1 LQRETGCSAELVTTL
16 SQLGVYQNETSEVR
30 RDLNSEDKLHTETI
44 ASHVFKIEGM
54 DCAEEI
60 AILKRELSPVVGGE
74 EHLFFD
80 LLNAKLSIK
89 GSKSINQ
96 SEVINAV
103 EKTGMHATPWGM
115 PTEEKTFFQK
125 NGKLILT
132 SLSLTS
138 ILVGFLLH
146 AYEHGGVIHAF
157 SAGDLEEEHQ
167 FPLKSIVL
175 YGLAVVSGGWFIFP
189 KALNSLKNLRP
200 DMNLL
205 MMVAVIGASVI
216 GEWLEAATVT
226 VLFSFSLLLESW
238 SVARAR
244 RATKA
249 LLDLAPDSAR
259 VLNDDGTEV
268 MVRASEVKIGQ
279 TFVVKTGE
287 RIPLDGVVLRGSSE
301 VNQAPITGE
310 SLPVQKN
317 QGDKVFSG
325 TINGNGVIEVKSE
338 KSAENS
344 TLSNIIRLVS
354 QAHEQRAPS
363 EQWVER
369 FAKIYTPAVMAL
381 AFLVLIVPPLFF
393 GGGWSEWL
401 YRALTLLV
409 IACPCALVIS
419 TPVSIVAALTAAAR
433 NGVLIKGGKF
443 IELPAHIK
451 AIAFDKTGTITKGE
465 LSVKS
470 VVPFNEHSEL
480 DLLKIASAIEVRSEH
495 PIAKAVV
502 LHAKSKSILVKA
514 AEDYIAIQGKGA
526 TAQIDGKN
534 YWLGSHR
541 YLEEKGQE
549 SAEVHSQLEELS
561 RSGHTVV
568 VIGTDK
574 HVCGFITLS
583 DTLRSESKS
592 VIESFHSLGIKHTV
606 MLTGDNRGTAEL
618 ISRMVGIDHFFSE
631 LLPEDKVK
639 KVEELVKEHK
649 IVAMIGDGVND
660 APAMAR
666 SSLGIAMGVAGS
678 DAAIESADIALMTD
692 DLSKIPWLIGHSKKT
707 LKIIRQN
714 ITFSLAVKAVFVVLT
729 FAGHSSLWAAI
740 AADMGAS
747 FIVIFNG
754 LRLLNADFK
763 QEIRE

>member
-1 LQRETGCSAELVTTL
+1 M
-16 SQLGVYQNETSEVR
+16 
-30 RDLNSEDKLHTETI
+30 NSNSK
-44 ASHVFKIEGM
+44 SNHVFKIEGM

-60 AILKRELSPVVGGE
+60 AILKRELSPIVGGE
-74 EHLFFD
+74 EYLFFD

-89 GSKSINQ
+89 GSEKPVAQ
-96 SEVINAV
+96 LELINAI
-103 EKTGMHATPWGM
+103 EKTGMHAIPWGA
-115 PTEEKTFFQK
+115 PKEERTFFEK
-125 NGKLILT
+125 YGKLIF
-132 SLSLTS
+132 TS
-138 ILVGFLLH
+138 ISVASILAGFFLH
-146 AYEHGGVIHAF
+146 AFLHSGFGHAF
-157 SAGDLEEEHQ
+157 MAGDTGEEHT
-167 FPLKSIVL
+167 FPLASIML
-175 YGLAVVSGGWFIFP
+175 YGLSIVFGSWFIFP
-189 KALNSLKNLRP
+189 KALNSIKNLRP

-205 MMVAVIGASVI
+205 MTVAVIGAALI

-238 SVARAR
+238 SVERAR

-249 LLDLAPDSAR
+249 LLDLAPDTAR
-259 VLNDDGTEV
+259 VLKDDGNEIV
-268 MVRASEVKIGQ
+268 VKASEVNVGQ
-279 TFVVKTGE
+279 IFIVKTGE
-287 RIPLDGVVLRGSSE
+287 RIPLDGVVIKGNSD

-310 SLPVQKN
+310 SIPVSKKT
-317 QGDKVFSG
+317 GDQVFSG
-325 TINGNGVIEVKSE
+325 TINGSGVLEVRCE
-338 KSAENS
+338 KSSENS

-354 QAHEQRAPS
+354 EAHEQRAPS

-369 FAKIYTPAVMAL
+369 FAKVYTPAVMVLAL
-381 AFLVLIVPPLFF
+381 LVLVVPPLFF
-393 GGGWSEWL
+393 SGGWNEWL

-419 TPVSIVAALTAAAR
+419 TPVSIVAALTAAAK
-433 NGVLIKGGKF
+433 NGVLVKGGKF

-470 VVPFNEHSEL
+470 IAAFNDHTED
-480 DLLKIASAIEVRSEH
+480 DLLRIASAIEVRSEH

-502 LHAKSKSILVKA
+502 LHAKSKNILVKA
-514 AEDYIAIQGKGA
+514 AEHYIAIQGKGA
-526 TAQIDGKN
+526 TAQIDDKK

-549 SAEVHSQLEELS
+549 SAEVHDQLEKLTK
-561 RSGHTVV
+561 SGHTVV
-568 VIGTDK
+568 VIGTDE
-574 HVCGFITLS
+574 HVCGFISLS
-583 DTLRSESKS
+583 DTLRSESKG
-592 VIESFHSLGIKHTV
+592 VIANFHSLGIKHTV

-618 ISRMVGIDHFFSE
+618 ISSKVGIDQFFSE

-639 KVEELVKEHK
+639 KVEELVREHK
-649 IVAMIGDGVND
+649 VVAMIGDGVND

-692 DLSKIPWLIGHSKKT
+692 DLSKVPWLIKHSKKA
-707 LKIIRQN
+707 LRIIRQN

-754 LRLLNADFK
+754 LRLLNAEFK
-763 QEIRE
+763 SEVIQ

>member
-1 LQRETGCSAELVTTL
+1 M
-16 SQLGVYQNETSEVR
+16 
-30 RDLNSEDKLHTETI
+30 NSNSK
-44 ASHVFKIEGM
+44 SNHVFKIEGM

-60 AILKRELSPVVGGE
+60 AILKRELSPIVGGE
-74 EHLFFD
+74 EYLFFD

-89 GSKSINQ
+89 GSEKPLAQFELIKA
-96 SEVINAV
+96 I
-103 EKTGMHATPWGM
+103 EKTGMHAIPWGA
-115 PTEEKTFFQK
+115 PKEERTFFEK
-125 NGKLILT
+125 YGKLIFTVISVTAILAGFFLHAFLHGGIGHAFMAGDT
-132 SLSLTS
+132 GEEHAFPLVS
-138 ILVGFLLH
+138 IL
-146 AYEHGGVIHAF
+146 
-157 SAGDLEEEHQ
+157 
-167 FPLKSIVL
+167 L
-175 YGLAVVSGGWFIFP
+175 YGAAIVFGSWFIFP
-189 KALNSLKNLRP
+189 KALNSIKNLRP

-205 MMVAVIGASVI
+205 MTVAVIGAALI

-238 SVARAR
+238 SVERAR

-249 LLDLAPDSAR
+249 LLDLAPDTAR
-259 VLNDDGTEV
+259 VIKDDGNEIV
-268 MVRASEVKIGQ
+268 VKASEVNVGQ
-279 TFVVKTGE
+279 IFIVKTGE
-287 RIPLDGVVLRGSSE
+287 RIPLDGIVAKGNSD

-310 SLPVQKN
+310 SIPVSKKT
-317 QGDKVFSG
+317 GDQVFSG
-325 TINGNGVIEVKSE
+325 TINGSGVLEVRCE
-338 KSAENS
+338 KSSENS

-354 QAHEQRAPS
+354 EAHEQRAPS

-369 FAKIYTPAVMAL
+369 FAKVYTPAVMAL
-381 AFLVLIVPPLFF
+381 ALLVLVVPPLFF
-393 GGGWSEWL
+393 SGGWNEWL

-419 TPVSIVAALTAAAR
+419 TPVSIVAALTAAAK
-433 NGVLIKGGKF
+433 NGVLVKGGKF

-470 VVPFNEHSEL
+470 VAAFNSHTED

-502 LHAKSKSILVKA
+502 LHAKSKNISVKA
-514 AEDYIAIQGKGA
+514 AEHYVAVQGKGA
-526 TAQIDGKN
+526 TAQIDGKK

-549 SAEVHSQLEELS
+549 SADVHDQLEKLTK
-561 RSGHTVV
+561 SGHTVV
-568 VIGTDK
+568 VIGTDE
-574 HVCGFITLS
+574 HVCGFISLS

-592 VIESFHSLGIKHTV
+592 VIANFHSLGIKHTV

-618 ISRMVGIDHFFSE
+618 ISRKVGIDHFFSE

-678 DAAIESADIALMTD
+678 DAAIESADISLMTD
-692 DLSKIPWLIGHSKKT
+692 DLSKVPWLIGHSRKS
-707 LKIIRQN
+707 LRIIRQN
-714 ITFSLAVKAVFVVLT
+714 ITFSLLVKAIFVVLT
-729 FAGHSSLWAAI
+729 FTGHSSLWTAI

-754 LRLLNADFK
+754 LRLLNAECK
-763 QEIRE
+763 AEVIQ